1 MGPFDKLPLA
11 NLHLS
16 PVGFVPKSDGGW
28 RMITHLS
35 YPESG
40 GINFFIDPE
49 LCTVQYASFDGVVG
63 MISKL

>member
-1 MGPFDKLPLA
+1 MGPFDKLPLV

-16 PVGFVPKSDGGW
+16 PVGVVPKSDGVC

-40 GINFFIDPE
+40 GINLFIDPE
-49 LCTVQYASFDGVVG
+49 LGSCQ
-63 MISKL
+63 